1 MAGTVR
7 RTSAPKGINPH
18 ALAALKNNAGD
29 LDWLNSAA
37 SNPLMNK
44 SNDHYDEYMAYLNRL
59 KAIAE
64 QKEQWEQQQ
73 QQLVDKTIGSTA
85 DSLAQSWIEAFEK
98 RARKPR
104 GTLQRISRMSCARL
118 L

>member
-1 MAGTVR
+1 
-7 RTSAPKGINPH
+7 
-18 ALAALKNNAGD
+18 
-29 LDWLNSAA
+29 
-37 SNPLMNK
+37 MNK

-85 DSLAQSWIEAFEK
+85 DSLAQSWIDAFEK
-98 RARKPR
+98 GEEATWDFAKNFEDVMRKAIVNGLRFGNIGSDRSYIQEIP
-104 GTLQRISRMSCARL
+104 GKGFRL
-118 L
+118 PVR